1 MSSGIGEQPFISYPE
16 IRQGPAVPYKNEDQS
31 IPVFRGTPLVIGA
44 SLISN
49 VGFVQSYFWRNAGF
63 DVVRHIPSLDQYPA
77 RYDPTVIPVH
87 HGTTT
92 ASQDLP
98 APTTRRS
105 GDNGYYTSADYHAL
119 YTSGELTPTAVV
131 DAILPVVRRDTNPP
145 GKHSIAFLE
154 CAVEKARA
162 AAEESTQRYKNGQPL
177 GPLDGIPV
185 TVKDEVHMEGY
196 RRTLGTK
203 MDFTGD
209 FAGSTSWC
217 VKKWEEAG
225 AIVIAKSTM
234 HELGLDTTNN
244 NPNFGTPKNPHN
256 PNYYTGGSSG
266 GSAYA
271 VGAGIVPIALGA
283 DGGGSIRIPSSFC
296 GVWGLKPSHSRVSG
310 FPTAGLATTVG
321 VLGPIASS
329 IDDLA
334 LAYRI
339 MATPASASDDSKS
352 SSFPHPLIELNSV
365 PPESRPKNKTIGIMR
380 DWLDRAEP
388 AVRAVFDRALDY
400 YRTQKNYTI
409 VDTTIPYIPEGAR
422 AHVLT
427 IMAEIASGLSPSQIS
442 KLTAP
447 NKVLVSMGMH
457 QISSQEFLAAQ
468 RVRGLLM
475 SHLGYLFQKHPGLL
489 IFTPTTPIPGWK
501 ISGGDADLVRGVSD
515 GKSSVRNMEY
525 VWLANFTGCPAINC
539 PAGYA
544 EDNGHRVPIGIMAM
558 GEWGSEEDLIAFARD
573 GEGILNLPENKGPVT
588 ESGEQATGLTI
599 PRGADSLWEDVV
611 GNAKAASSS

>member
-16 IRQGPAVPYKNEDQS
+16 IRQGPIVPYKNEDQS

-49 VGFVQSYFWRNAGF
+49 VGFIQSYFWRNAGF
-63 DVVRHIPSLDQYPA
+63 DVVRHIPGLDQYPA

-92 ASQDLP
+92 ASQELP
-98 APTTRRS
+98 VPITRRS
-105 GDNGYYTSADYHAL
+105 GDNGYYTSVDYHAL

-162 AAEESTQRYKNGQPL
+162 AAEASTQRYKNGQPL

-339 MATPASASDDSKS
+339 MATPASVSDDSKS

-365 PPESRPKNKTIGIMR
+365 PPDSRPKNKTIGIMR

-400 YRTQKNYTI
+400 YRTQKNYTV
-409 VDTTIPYIPEGAR
+409 VDITIPYIPEGAR

-427 IMAEIASGLSPSQIS
+427 IMAEIASGLSPSQIH

-457 QISSQEFLAAQ
+457 QISSQEFLSAQ

-475 SHLGYLFQKHPGLL
+475 SHLGYLFQKYPGLL
-489 IFTPTTPIPGWK
+489 IFTPTSPIPGWK

-515 GKSSVRNMEY
+515 GKLSVRNMEY

-573 GEGILNLPENKGPVT
+573 GEDILDLPENRGPAT
-588 ESGEQATGLTI
+588 ESGEQTNGLTI
-599 PRGADSLWEDVV
+599 PRGVDSLWEDVV
-611 GNAKAASSS
+611 GNAKAASNS

>member
-1 MSSGIGEQPFISYPE
+1 MASRKGDVPFINYPE
-16 IRQGPAVPYKNEDQS
+16 IREGPSLPYKNEDQS

-44 SLISN
+44 SLIAS
-49 VGFVQSYFWRNAGF
+49 VGFVQSFFWRNAGF
-63 DVVRHIPSLDQYPA
+63 GVIREIPNLDQWPA

-87 HGTTT
+87 TGEQATPSA
-92 ASQDLP
+92 ASLP
-98 APTTRRS
+98 APEARRK
-105 GDNGYYTSADYHAL
+105 GKAGYYTAADYHAL
-119 YTSGELTPTAVV
+119 YKSGDVTPTAVV
-131 DAILPVVRRDTNPP
+131 DSLLSVTRRDTKPP
-145 GKHSIAFLE
+145 GKHSVAFLE
-154 CAVEKARA
+154 CAVEKVRA
-162 AAEESTQRYKNGQPL
+162 AAAASTQRYKDGKHL
-177 GPLDGIPV
+177 GPLDGVPV

-203 MDFTGD
+203 MDFTGE

-225 AIVIAKSTM
+225 AIVIGKSTM

-256 PNYYTGGSSG
+256 PQYYCGGSSG
-266 GSAYA
+266 GSGYA
-271 VGAGIVPIALGA
+271 VGAGLVPIALGA

-310 FPTAGLATTVG
+310 SPTVGLACTVG
-321 VLGPIASS
+321 VLGPIAAS

-339 MATPASASDDSKS
+339 MAAPAIPSEDARSGA
-352 SSFPHPLIELNSV
+352 FPDPLAELNLA
-365 PPESRPKNKTIGIMR
+365 PAESRPKNKTLGIMR
-380 DWLDRAEP
+380 DWIDRAEP
-388 AVRAVFDRALDY
+388 AVRKVFDQALDF
-400 YRTQKNYTI
+400 YRNQGYTVI
-409 VDTTIPYIPEGAR
+409 DISIPYIPEGAR

-427 IMAEIASGLSPSQIS
+427 IMAEISSGLSSDQI
-442 KLTAP
+442 KNLTAP

-457 QISSQEFLAAQ
+457 QISSQDFLAAQ
-468 RVRGLLM
+468 RLRGLIM
-475 SHLGYLFQKHPGLL
+475 SHLAFLFQKHPGLL

-501 ISGGDADLVRGVSD
+501 IAGGDADLARGVSD

-525 VWLANFTGCPAINC
+525 VWLGNFTGCPAISC

-544 EDNGHRVPIGIMAM
+544 EDNGHRVPIGVMAM

-573 GEGILNLPENKGPVT
+573 GEGILDLPENKAPAV
-588 ESGEQATGLTI
+588 ESGEQTTGLTI
-599 PRGADSLWEDVV
+599 PRGAESVWEDVIA
-611 GNAKAASSS
+611 NAQALG